1 MLERLRQT
9 LQPVLGPDANWDRLR
24 GQVAFETVAPGTI
37 LQAAGEVV
45 RDTLLVE
52 CGVLEVET
60 PGEPPRWAPPGAILS
75 LATSLLEAPSAS
87 TITAVRH
94 ARVGRLP
101 ARALWE
107 LGEGI
112 PSTTAGTAA
121 LRLSQLAQVQD
132 SGVSTLPPDPLVI
145 ACVLEG
151 LDAEREAAV
160 AELLEQAVARL
171 GGAHAERMSATPA
184 DPAIAI
190 ADELASHEAG
200 HKVLVYIIGAD
211 AGQRGA
217 AVTAH
222 ADRVLLVQPIL
233 SSADPSPARNV
244 ACDGSPRRHTEVA
257 YVASGA
263 QSTSESTRRMRAP
276 AHIRRAHH
284 LAELSATR
292 LELLLTE
299 LRQEAREHEALRHF
313 EVFAELAPS
322 ELVWVQRHLHWE
334 RVDGGSLLVQQG
346 HVADA
351 LWLLR
356 AGKLEVLR
364 EANGSQRHLASLGPG
379 SVVGEA
385 AVLAGTPHTESVR
398 APRDSTVARLDR
410 DVVTSL
416 MERSVGFA
424 RVMARVVARESTS
437 RSFGE
442 SDPGVHKGR
451 TIAVIPLAPPER
463 VRRFVS
469 DLAAMMQG
477 EGSDTTIVDT
487 ERLDSALGASASTT
501 RRGDVGDAE
510 IIAWL
515 NRLEEQHE
523 TVVLVCGAEFDSWMR
538 RAMRQGDAV
547 LFVADATDAPAPRPV
562 EVAIFGGMPGATGA
576 HATGGGDAAPSFA
589 GERHLILLQPAGITE
604 ATGTAAWLAER
615 REHKHH
621 HVRAG
626 SREDL
631 ARLARRLTG
640 RAVALALSGAA
651 SRAPAHFGAVRAM
664 IEHGLPIDIMSGSS
678 SGAGVAALVAM
689 GFPYDVALAHALS
702 IISKGIPTLR
712 QFQPPI
718 TALTSGAQ
726 AGEALK
732 SVYGNRQL
740 EDQLIPTIVTAVD
753 IRRHRLVLLTRG
765 PIWKLLRASGSLPLL
780 WPPVWHDDDLLVDG
794 AILNYLPMDVFGDEV
809 ASGLVIGSNLEIS
822 SKPGAPAFERSMRYG
837 AVLSGWRVLGRRL
850 IGRKHPRPPGVVE
863 ILYHAMAIPSFHQQ
877 AAMERLAERDNVCI
891 LTPPLGSFGLFGAN
905 AEIGRKLEREAWE
918 YARGALGDVAAR
930 WKGGRAGR

>member
-9 LQPVLGPDANWDRLR
+9 LRPVLGPDANWDRLR
-24 GQVAFETVAPGTI
+24 DQVTFETVAPGTI

-45 RDTLLVE
+45 RESFLVE

-60 PGEPPRWAPPGAILS
+60 PGEPPQWAPAGAIVS
-75 LATSLLEAPSAS
+75 LALALLEAPSPG
-87 TITAVRH
+87 TVTAVRH
-94 ARVGRLP
+94 TRVGRLS
-101 ARALWE
+101 ARALWA
-107 LGEGI
+107 LGEEATPATGG
-112 PSTTAGTAA
+112 TAG
-121 LRLSQLAQVQD
+121 LRLSQLVQVQD
-132 SGVSTLPPDPLVI
+132 SGLSTLPPDPLVI

-151 LDAEREAAV
+151 LDAGREATV
-160 AELLEQAVARL
+160 AALLEEAVARL
-171 GGAHAERMSATPA
+171 GGAHAVRIAGGSA
-184 DPAIAI
+184 DPALHI

-200 HKVLVYIIGAD
+200 HEVLVYIIGAG
-211 AGQRGA
+211 AGERGA

-222 ADRVLLVQPIL
+222 ADRVLLVQPIIT
-233 SSADPSPARNV
+233 SAVPSPARNV

-263 QSTSESTRRMRAP
+263 QSTSESTRQMRAP
-276 AHIRRAHH
+276 AHVRRAHH
-284 LAELSATR
+284 LPELSATR

-299 LRQEAREHEALRHF
+299 LRQGAREHEALRLF

-322 ELVWVQRHLHWE
+322 ELAWVQRHLRWE
-334 RVDGGSLLVQQG
+334 RVDGGSPLVQQG
-346 HVADA
+346 QLADA

-364 EANGSQRHLASLGPG
+364 ETNSGMRHLASLGPG

-385 AVLAGTPHTESVR
+385 AVIAGTAHVTSVR
-398 APRDSTVARLDR
+398 ALRDSTVARLDR
-410 DVVTSL
+410 EVVTSL
-416 MERSVGFA
+416 MQRSVGFA
-424 RVMARVVARESTS
+424 RVMARIVARDFTT

-442 SDPGVHKGR
+442 SAPGVRKGR
-451 TIAVIPLAPPER
+451 TIAVIPLAAPER
-463 VRRFVS
+463 VRRFVA
-469 DLAAMMQG
+469 DLATAMQG
-477 EGSDTTIVDT
+477 EGSDTTVVDT
-487 ERLDSALGASASTT
+487 ERLDAALGANASKT
-501 RRGDVGDAE
+501 RRGEVGDAE

-523 TVVLVCGAEFDSWMR
+523 TVMLVCGADFDSWMR
-538 RAMRQGDAV
+538 RALRQGDA
-547 LFVADATDAPAPRPV
+547 LLLVADATDAPALRPA
-562 EVAIFGGMPGATGA
+562 EVALLGGMSGATES
-576 HATGGGDAAPSFA
+576 HATGGGDARPAFA
-589 GERHLILLQPAGITE
+589 GERHLVLLQPAAITE
-604 ATGTAAWLAER
+604 AAGTAAWLAER
-615 REHKHH
+615 GEHKHH

-626 SREDL
+626 SRDDL

-702 IISKGIPTLR
+702 IIRKGIPTLR

-718 TALTSGAQ
+718 TALTSGDG

-732 SVYGNRQL
+732 SVYGERQL

-809 ASGLVIGSNLEIS
+809 ASGLVVGSNLEIS

-837 AVLSGWRVLGRRL
+837 TVLSGWRVLGRRL

-877 AAMERLAERDNVCI
+877 AAMERLGERENVCI

-905 AEIGRKLEREAWE
+905 AEIGKKLEREAWE
-918 YARGALGDVAAR
+918 HAREVLGGVAER
-930 WKGGRAGR
+930 WKAGRTHR